1 MGLLSW
7 LFPSDEDR
15 LASVRTLMERGRY
28 EDARKKLVHI
38 SSPEAE
44 KLYDECSAKVD
55 AAEQGVM
62 KKRLAA
68 ELTNADGAGKEA
80 RKWLSQPSAKK
91 EASLAAHR
99 GVALVVEGVL
109 TLEGRPEALRSVV
122 PHLAVSGGKAKAK
135 KGAAPKPK
143 PKPKPGGAGA
153 PA

>member
-68 ELTNADGAGKEA
+68 EGFLGWKAEVTASDPRLKTALEAAIAKELAD
-80 RKWLSQPSAKK
+80 AKVDL
-91 EASLAAHR
+91 LAAQPDEAAVKAAIARAERKVRAR
-99 GVALVVEGVL
+99 GRQGQAAVNLV
-109 TLEGRPEALRSVV
+109 P
-122 PHLAVSGGKAKAK
+122 KMAKR
-135 KGAAPKPK
+135 G
-143 PKPKPGGAGA
+143 
-153 PA
+153 

>member
-1 MGLLSW
+1 MSRPALTRTPGFPPSFPKGERGIGRAPHDLVAAIDTARSGL
-7 LFPSDEDR
+7 EDKKVPDGKKLDAR
-15 LASVRTLMERGRY
+15 LA
-28 EDARKKLVHI
+28 
-38 SSPEAE
+38 
-44 KLYDECSAKVD
+44 
-55 AAEQGVM
+55 AA